1 MTQLYL
7 KTMDFAACDERAR
20 HSLRDTAGNALTA
33 SPTSSPDV
41 RGEIVGTLL
50 VALKL
55 ESIGED
61 KYERKCDAAD
71 VLRAIDAL
79 PTHTAGNKR
88 IPMPAVVETLRSSIG
103 DMATVPGSQ
112 LEDSQTM
119 LPSQASQSEAT
130 FGPEAQYPPG
140 ETPYSS
146 APSQESVPSQSQQR
160 DTPASQGKKR
170 PVPKTP
176 PKAKAKD
183 TGGTS
188 PPRRKK
194 AKKAVEAEEAAEA
207 EAADDDEVEIV
218 KREAHRA
225 DCKKKLE
232 DLKKQAAKADD
243 LEQEIAELTAE
254 NEKLKKENAQL
265 KKDYAEYEN
274 MFE

>member
-1 MTQLYL
+1 MKQLRL

-50 VALKL
+50 VALKV
-55 ESIGED
+55 ESIGEG

-79 PTHTAGNKR
+79 PTHTPVPSNKR

-103 DMATVPGSQ
+103 DMATVPESH
-112 LEDSQTM
+112 LEDSETM
-119 LPSQASQSEAT
+119 LPSQASQSEGT
-130 FGPEAQYPPG
+130 FGPCAQYPPG

-146 APSQESVPSQSQQR
+146 AEPSPEESAP
-160 DTPASQGKKR
+160 PASQGKKR
-170 PVPKTP
+170 PLPKTP

-218 KREAHRA
+218 PREAHHVA
-225 DCKKKLE
+225 CKKKFE

-243 LEQEIAELTAE
+243 LEQEIAELKAE
-254 NEKLKKENAQL
+254 NAKLKKENAKL
-265 KKDYAEYEN
+265 KEDNAGYKN
-274 MFE
+274 IFE